1 MKKYLFIWII
11 GCTLLGCEDF
21 NNQNPVPYVP
31 VNYTLNITSEYPHFI
46 SENGFQTMTLTRI
59 KFERES
65 VGYSGLLIWIGMD
78 GQYHAAD
85 LCCPNCLIKT
95 KPVKVDGIYAVCPTC
110 EETYD
115 ISYGYAF
122 PTKGKTK
129 FPLRKYQTFYKN
141 SYSGYTL
148 RIAN

>member
-1 MKKYLFIWII
+1 
-11 GCTLLGCEDF
+11 
-21 NNQNPVPYVP
+21 
-31 VNYTLNITSEYPHFI
+31 
-46 SENGFQTMTLTRI
+46 MTLTRI

-78 GQYHAAD
+78 GHYHAAD

-129 FPLRKYQTFYKN
+129 FPLRNIRHFIK
-141 SYSGYTL
+141 TL
-148 RIAN
+148 IQAIPYELPTKPQLYVAHLQSISR